1 MKSLHGGAAAPASNR
16 RNFIGQLATAGAGLA
31 LAGCST
37 YNSTKSAK
45 STGNW
50 IQLYNGR
57 NLDGWIPKIRYHK
70 MGDNFGDTFRIVDGY
85 ITVSYEAYKT
95 FDARYGHLFYHQ
107 PFSHYRLRAEY
118 RFIGDQCPGGP
129 DWAFR
134 NNGLMLHGQPPETMP
149 VDQDYPVSIE
159 AQLLGGD
166 GIHPRHNLN
175 VCTPGTNIV
184 MNGKLHTQHCTDS
197 TSKTYHGD
205 QWVTA
210 EVEVH
215 GNDYIRHIMEGVEVL
230 RYEQPQLDER
240 DGNARHL
247 LAMGYPMMLSGG
259 TISVQSESHPTQFRK
274 IELMQLDT

>member
-1 MKSLHGGAAAPASNR
+1 MNSPQGGAAAPAFSR
-16 RNFIGQLATAGAGLA
+16 RKFLGQITTVGAGLA

-37 YNSTKSAK
+37 YQSK
-45 STGNW
+45 STAENW

-70 MGDNFGDTFRIVDGY
+70 MGDNFGETFRIVDGY

-95 FDARYGHLFYHQ
+95 FDDRYGHLFYRQ

-118 RFIGDQCPGGP
+118 RFIGDQCPGGAG
-129 DWAFR
+129 WAFR
-134 NNGLMLHGQPPETMP
+134 NNGLMLHGQTPESMT

-230 RYEQPQLDER
+230 RYEKPQIDPR
-240 DGNARHL
+240 DGNAKRL
-247 LAMGYPMMLSGG
+247 LAMGQPLMLSGG

-274 IELMQLDT
+274 IEVLRLDG

>member
-1 MKSLHGGAAAPASNR
+1 MNSPQSGAAVPAFNR
-16 RNFIGQLATAGAGLA
+16 RKFLTQITTAGAGLA

-37 YNSTKSAK
+37 YKSKKTAD
-45 STGNW
+45 NW

-95 FDARYGHLFYHQ
+95 FDERYGHLFYHQ

-118 RFIGDQCPGGP
+118 RFIGDQCPGGAG
-129 DWAFR
+129 WAFR
-134 NNGLMLHGQPPETMP
+134 NNGLMLHGQTPESMT

-166 GIHPRHNLN
+166 GVHPRHNLN

-230 RYEQPQLDER
+230 RYEKPQLDPK
-240 DGNARHL
+240 DGNAKRL
-247 LAMGYPMMLSGG
+247 LAMGQPLMLSGG

-274 IELMQLDT
+274 IEVLPLDA

>member
-1 MKSLHGGAAAPASNR
+1 MNSPQGGATAPASSR

-31 LAGCST
+31 LAGCRTAQAQQPSE
-37 YNSTKSAK
+37 K
-45 STGNW
+45 W

-95 FDARYGHLFYHQ
+95 FDERYGHLFFHQ

-118 RFIGDQCPGGP
+118 RFIGDQCPGGAG
-129 DWAFR
+129 WAFR
-134 NNGLMLHGQPPETMP
+134 NNGLMLHGQTPESMT

-166 GIHPRHNLN
+166 GTHPRHNLN

-215 GNDYIRHIMEGVEVL
+215 GNDTIRHIMEGVEVL
-230 RYEQPQLDER
+230 RYEKPQLDPR
-240 DGNARHL
+240 DGNAKRL
-247 LAMGYPMMLSGG
+247 LAMGQPLMLSGG

-274 IELMQLDT
+274 IEVLPLDA

>member
-1 MKSLHGGAAAPASNR
+1 MPGMKAPQGGALAHPTSR
-16 RNFIGQLATAGAGLA
+16 RQFIGQLASAGAGLA
-31 LAGCST
+31 LAGCRTES
-37 YNSTKSAK
+37 SARNA
-45 STGNW
+45 GRW

-70 MGDNFGDTFRIVDGY
+70 MGDNFGDTFRIVDGL

-95 FDARYGHLFYHQ
+95 FDGRYGHLFYHQ

-118 RFIGDQCPGGP
+118 RFIGDQCPGGA

-134 NNGLMLHGQPPETMP
+134 NNGLMLHGQPPESMA

-197 TSKTYHGD
+197 TSKTYAGD

-240 DGNARHL
+240 DANARRL
-247 LAMGYPMMLSGG
+247 LATGYPFMLSGG

-274 IELMQLDT
+274 IELMRLDA